1 MQQSST
7 LDCSK
12 EFPPIPCLWKI
23 ACFPQALS
31 QSCSVCSICLHP
43 EHVFQN
49 IRVIKLSSA
58 VYLQINLPCCETF
71 QPRPRASLLLRVHE
85 QQTQLQRNNPSDGG
99 FHNRWH
105 TYLQSRLRC
114 CSFERKVDAGCFAT
128 IGAFHS
134 KISIQ
139 RSAKDAP
146 DKALKRADKTR
157 KLHILKIAP
166 A

>member
-49 IRVIKLSSA
+49 IRLIHLSSA
-58 VYLQINLPCCETF
+58 VYLQINLSTETPCQLTLKGAPATEPAAKEQSWRWWFT
-71 QPRPRASLLLRVHE
+71 LRIATHWSIFTAKSVFKKKC
-85 QQTQLQRNNPSDGG
+85 QRMP
-99 FHNRWH
+99 W
-105 TYLQSRLRC
+105 TRL
-114 CSFERKVDAGCFAT
+114 KNAD
-128 IGAFHS
+128 
-134 KISIQ
+134 
-139 RSAKDAP
+139 
-146 DKALKRADKTR
+146 LKNKTR
-157 KLHILKIAP
+157 KTAHLENCTSIDPK
-166 A
+166 